1 MLLLI
6 RLYVVD
12 FLETNADLNPSDSL
26 MEIFHFKPRLCCHLM
41 VVYKEVGS
49 KDC

>member
-12 FLETNADLNPSDSL
+12 FLETNADLKLLNIL
-26 MEIFHFKPRLCCHLM
+26 MEIFSFLAKPLLPSHGCL
-41 VVYKEVGS
+41 
-49 KDC
+49 